1 MMNRTHT
8 KGFSV
13 IEVGLVIAVVAII
26 GGLGFVFYNKWSAN
40 QSTTAQTTTTKPAQS
55 TTAAPTI
62 SKTSDLNAASATL
75 DSTDVTSSADTNAL
89 NSDLSF

>member
-1 MMNRTHT
+1 MNRVHT

-13 IEVGLVIAVVAII
+13 VEIGLVIAVVAII

-40 QSTTAQTTTTKPAQS
+40 QATTAQTTTSSPVATGAPA
-55 TTAAPTI
+55 I
-62 SKTSDLNAASATL
+62 SKTSDLNAATKTL
-75 DSTDVTSSADTNAL
+75 DATDVSSAADTNAL

>member
-1 MMNRTHT
+1 MNRVHS

-13 IEVGLVIAVVAII
+13 IEIGLVISVVAII

-40 QSTTAQTTTTKPAQS
+40 QSTTAQTTVPAKAS
-55 TTAAPTI
+55 AVAPTI
-62 SKTSDLNAASATL
+62 SKTSDLTAASATL
-75 DSTDVTSSADTNAL
+75 DSADVTSSADTNAL

>member
-1 MMNRTHT
+1 MNRVHT

-13 IEVGLVIAVVAII
+13 VEIGLVIAVVTII

-40 QSTTAQTTTTKPAQS
+40 QATTAQTTTKSSPVATSAPA
-55 TTAAPTI
+55 I
-62 SKTSDLNAASATL
+62 SKTSDLNAASAAL
-75 DSTDVTSSADTNAL
+75 DATDVTSAADTNAL